1 MDSVLLIDKPKE
13 WTSFDVVGKV
23 RSMLRQ
29 KTGQKVKVGHAGTL
43 DPLATGLLIVLVGKA
58 TKQQDSFMK
67 QYKVYEVAMKLG
79 QTSTTADAE
88 GEKTDVSDRQPNFTE
103 VQQAIQRFIGNISQV
118 PPAYS
123 AIKINGQRA
132 YRLARAG
139 KEVVIEPRNVTIY
152 AIEQIEYEY
161 PMITFTAKVSSGTY
175 IRSLVTDIGG
185 VLKTGAY
192 MTDLR
197 RTKIGEYDVVAA
209 TEPVKALEAL
219 EGLGQ

>member
-79 QTSTTADAE
+79 QTSTTADVE